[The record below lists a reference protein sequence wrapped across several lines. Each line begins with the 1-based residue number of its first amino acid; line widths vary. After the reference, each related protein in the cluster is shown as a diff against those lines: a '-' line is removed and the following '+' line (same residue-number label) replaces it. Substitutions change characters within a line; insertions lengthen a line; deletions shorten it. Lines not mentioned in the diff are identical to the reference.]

1 MPTLTDALHEY
12 FRGERNLGFALAAYG
27 VFLLAAAAWVW
38 RTQDGAFAT
47 ALLVPLAV
55 LGVLFGGGGTFL
67 ALKTPPQVE
76 KLEADLKAQEKPA
89 LDAEL
94 ARMAKVNANW
104 PRVKLAWA
112 VVTLVALVLLL
123 AVKRDWASGLGLAL
137 FMMITPLFFTDVFAE
152 RRAEPYTRALEAA
165 RRLHTP

>member
-1 MPTLTDALHEY
+1 MLSEALHEY
-12 FRGERNLGFALAAYG
+12 FRGEKNLGFALAVYG
-27 VFLLAAAAWVW
+27 AFLLGLAGWVW
-38 RTQDGAFAT
+38 RTQDGPFAT

-55 LGVLFGGGGTFL
+55 LGVAFGGGGTFL
-67 ALKTPPQVE
+67 ALKTTPQVE
-76 KLEADLKAQEKPA
+76 KLQVDLKAQEKPA
-89 LDAEL
+89 LDVEL

-104 PRVKLAWA
+104 PRVKLAWG
-112 VVTLVALVLLL
+112 VVTLIALVLLL

-137 FMMITPLFFTDVFAE
+137 MMMTAALFAVDVFAE

>member
-12 FRGERNLGFALAAYG
+12 FRGEKNLGVALAVYG
-27 VFLLAAAAWVW
+27 ASLIAVAVWVS

-47 ALLVPLAV
+47 ALLVALAV
-55 LGVLFGGGGTFL
+55 LGLGFGGGGAFL
-67 ALKTPPQVE
+67 AVKTGSQVE
-76 KLEADLKAQEKPA
+76 KLEADLKVGEKPA
-89 LDAEL
+89 LDVEL

-104 PRVKLAWA
+104 PRAKLAWG

-123 AVKRDWASGLGLAL
+123 AVRSDWASGLGLAL
-137 FMMITPLFFTDVFAE
+137 LFATTALMATDVFAE

-165 RRLHTP
+165 RRLHTT